1 MQQKIH
7 ISFSEKVVQR
17 TLPNYLQSSIKKHSE
32 INLDDTKALILL
44 DFEMLLQITGHQ
56 YFNLT
61 LDIVVSQKINTRKS
75 RHQQN
80 STRNNF
86 AKTNNNDDS
95 TIKCCLYS
103 GAHKF
108 ASCKYFS
115 INKFNRKER
124 NVREIKKLRYKI

>member
-1 MQQKIH
+1 MQQKIL

-61 LDIVVSQKINTRKS
+61 LDIVVRLTLVNRGTNKILLE
-75 RHQQN
+75 
-80 STRNNF
+80 
-86 AKTNNNDDS
+86 
-95 TIKCCLYS
+95 TILL
-103 GAHKF
+103 
-108 ASCKYFS
+108 
-115 INKFNRKER
+115 
-124 NVREIKKLRYKI
+124 KLTTTMIVQ